1 MTDLVFEYYR
11 WMYNLVCN
19 DISRGPSFNNLMEHL
34 LKIEFV
40 PNMERD
46 ENRANDGINF
56 RYRFGFENGYS
67 REYIRDNLDYILGP
81 CNVLEM
87 MVSLSFK
94 IEEHIMDDPDYG
106 DRTGQ
111 WFWNMIVSLGLGSMD
126 DRNFVEN
133 YVDDVIFRFINR
145 DYEPNGQGSL
155 FTLEH
160 PARDLR
166 YVEIWS
172 QAMWYLDENFDFTV

>member
-1 MTDLVFEYYR
+1 
-11 WMYNLVCN
+11 
-19 DISRGPSFNNLMEHL
+19 
-34 LKIEFV
+34 
-40 PNMERD
+40 
-46 ENRANDGINF
+46 
-56 RYRFGFENGYS
+56 
-67 REYIRDNLDYILGP
+67 
-81 CNVLEM
+81 
-87 MVSLSFK
+87 
-94 IEEHIMDDPDYG
+94 MDDPDYG

-126 DRNFVEN
+126 DRNFVKN